1 MERRSNVNDTNFLLS
16 QIKKDLE
23 KEFRRKMIRR
33 ETSARNINR
42 ILDRNISIGER
53 IADQVARVG
62 GSWSF
67 IIGFLIFLVLWML
80 INVIMLKQNPFDPY
94 PFILLNLCLSCI
106 AALQAPVIM
115 MSQNRQAKKDRLEA
129 EEDFQTNTRS
139 EVQIQEIMAK
149 LDLFMDLYIKD
160 NFSNKEEHFHTIIK
174 KLTEIQET
182 LDQKPGKQ

>member
-1 MERRSNVNDTNFLLS
+1 MERNTNVNDTNFLLS

-33 ETSARNINR
+33 ESSARNINK
-42 ILDRNISIGER
+42 ILDRNISLGER
-53 IADQVARVG
+53 IADQVARIG

-67 IIGFLIFLVLWML
+67 IIGFLVFLIAWMVINTVVLL
-80 INVIMLKQNPFDPY
+80 DRSFDPY
-94 PFILLNLCLSCI
+94 PFILLNLCLSCV
-106 AALQAPVIM
+106 AALQAPIIM

-149 LDLFMDLYIKD
+149 LDLFMDLYIRD
-160 NFSNKEEHFHTIIK
+160 NFSNKEEHYHTIIS
-174 KLTEIQET
+174 KLNEIQKT
-182 LDQKPGKQ
+182 VSLK